1 MIVYGSLPG
10 KAKREMHLR
19 FAFPFYKAPSLI
31 QYESV
36 ESMTSTA
43 KVAFIT
49 GAGSGIGKATALLLG
64 KQGIKIAA
72 ISHTAEEIRQTA
84 SEIQQNG
91 GEAIALTAD
100 VGNED
105 QVRQAIE
112 EVVKRWQRLDIVFA
126 NAGINGVWA
135 PIEELTL
142 ADWQKTLTTNLTG
155 TFLTIK
161 YAVPYLKRQG
171 GSVIVTAS
179 VNGTRVFNNAGATA
193 YSTTKA
199 GQVALAKMLALELAP
214 ANIRVNVVCPGATE
228 TEIQENTTRKDVE
241 KAKFPVEYPAGQNP
255 LGDGKPATAMQ
266 VAQLVGF
273 LASDASSHISG
284 TEVWIDGAASL
295 L

>member
-1 MIVYGSLPG
+1 
-10 KAKREMHLR
+10 
-19 FAFPFYKAPSLI
+19 
-31 QYESV
+31 
-36 ESMTSTA
+36 MTSTA

-72 ISHTAEEIRQTA
+72 ISHTAEEICQTA
-84 SEIQQNG
+84 SEIQQNS

-100 VGNED
+100 VGKED
-105 QVRQAIE
+105 QIRQAIE